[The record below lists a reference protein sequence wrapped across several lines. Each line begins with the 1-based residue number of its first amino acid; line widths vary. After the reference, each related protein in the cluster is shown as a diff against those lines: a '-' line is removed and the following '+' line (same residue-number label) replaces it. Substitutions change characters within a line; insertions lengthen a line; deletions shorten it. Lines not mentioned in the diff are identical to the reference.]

1 MKLQFAE
8 HVEYVK
14 NANMTSKDR
23 YVVPLMMANKTVTKK
38 CWHKPVFEC
47 RREKS
52 SRRSKKLCAYPRF
65 AKQGIVVKPKSTNYG
80 LGISIF
86 KDGVSE
92 EDYETAVAI
101 AFAEDRAI
109 LVEEFLPGTE
119 YRFFVLDGK
128 VQGIMLRV
136 PANIVG
142 TVSKP
147 SRNWWQKKSGSIA
160 GDESPGTAGINQI
173 REKSRS

>member
-1 MKLQFAE
+1 MLAQAGF
-8 HVEYVK
+8 
-14 NANMTSKDR
+14 R
-23 YVVPLMMANKTVTKK
+23 VPEGEEFT
-38 CWHKPVFEC
+38 
-47 RREKS
+47 EKQEAL
-52 SRRSKKLCAYPRF
+52 RAYPRF

-142 TVSKP
+142 DGKQT
-147 SRNWWQKKSGSIA
+147 IA
-160 GDESPGTAGINQI
+160 ELVAEKIGIHCGGRITGHRWN
-173 REKSRS
+173 